1 MIFKHKG
8 GATAKVQ
15 AYTPAARELVIDTT
29 TKRLVVGDGT
39 TAGGLPVS
47 ADMSAATG
55 TLAVANGGTGQTDVS
70 FVRAEDTTSVGL
82 TSNTFVLLSPTEV
95 TDTKNAYVNG
105 VWTCPADGYY
115 QINGFVRFGTAT
127 TKTCSRM
134 IKIDSATAPTTS
146 AVIGRSVSATAG
158 DADVTLE
165 VSALLYVTKD
175 TAFALYAYNTDTAQ
189 MFALQKALQIIRIR

>member
-39 TAGGLPVS
+39 TPRGLPIS
-47 ADMSAATG
+47 ADLSAATG
-55 TLAVANGGTGQTDVS
+55 TLSIANGGSGQTDVS
-70 FVRAEDTTSVGL
+70 FVRAEDSTSVAL
-82 TSNTFVLLSPTEV
+82 TANAFVLMTPAEV

-115 QINGFVRFGTAT
+115 QINGFVRFGNAT

-134 IKIDSATAPTTS
+134 IKIDSATAPTAS
-146 AVIGRSVSATAG
+146 AVVGRSVQASAG
-158 DADVTLE
+158 DGDVTLE
-165 VSALLYVTKD
+165 VSALIYVTKD
-175 TAFALYAYNTDTAQ
+175 TALALYAYNTDTAP
-189 MFALQKALQIIRIR
+189 MFAVQKALQIIRIR